1 MGKYYSSMIQRKK
14 GKISIFDYNEI
25 IFDYNEK
32 LLVMLVML
40 YQSYLITFLGCIFPR
55 ICYPG
60 Q

>member
-1 MGKYYSSMIQRKK
+1 MEKYYSSMIQRKK

-32 LLVMLVML
+32 LLVML
-40 YQSYLITFLGCIFPR
+40 YQSYRITFLGCIFPR
-55 ICYPG
+55 ISYPG

>member
-1 MGKYYSSMIQRKK
+1 MEKYYSSMIQRKK

-32 LLVMLVML
+32 LLVTL
-40 YQSYLITFLGCIFPR
+40 YQSYRITFLGCIFPR